1 MRRAARDDFDAQI
14 RDLEERIRRQRSAN
28 GRLSGPTRDQGHHP
42 GKDDEAANRRK
53 KDPTAASYP
62 GATRSFTSSVMP
74 CSCGINQL
82 KQHLPSVCRD
92 TRADLIRP
100 RFEPGVLDMA
110 VECAATH
117 RGAQAR

>member
-1 MRRAARDDFDAQI
+1 MTHQDYVVEGAGDALVLLHGGLSNRDDFDAQI

-28 GRLSGPTRDQGHHP
+28 GRLSGPTRDQGHRP

-74 CSCGINQL
+74 CSAVSTSSN
-82 KQHLPSVCRD
+82 STCRAFAE
-92 TRADLIRP
+92 TLERI
-100 RFEPGVLDMA
+100 
-110 VECAATH
+110 
-117 RGAQAR
+117 

>member
-28 GRLSGPTRDQGHHP
+28 GRLSGPTRDQGHRP

-74 CSCGINQL
+74 CSAVSTSSN
-82 KQHLPSVCRD
+82 STCRAFAE
-92 TRADLIRP
+92 TLERI
-100 RFEPGVLDMA
+100 
-110 VECAATH
+110 
-117 RGAQAR
+117 

>member
-28 GRLSGPTRDQGHHP
+28 GRLSGPTRDQGHRP

-62 GATRSFTSSVMP
+62 GATRWTLRPKCAGWRTSTPRRIVDAE
-74 CSCGINQL
+74 GGDAE
-82 KQHLPSVCRD
+82 RD
-92 TRADLIRP
+92 
-100 RFEPGVLDMA
+100 
-110 VECAATH
+110 
-117 RGAQAR
+117 